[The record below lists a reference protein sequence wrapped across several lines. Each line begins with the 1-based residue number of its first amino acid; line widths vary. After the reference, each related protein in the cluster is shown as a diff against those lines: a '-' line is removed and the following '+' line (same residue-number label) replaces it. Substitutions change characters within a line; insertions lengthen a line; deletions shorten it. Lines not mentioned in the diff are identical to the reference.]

1 MYNENIFDLLDE
13 PPPGAL
19 GPRPALK
26 LKEDS
31 KGRVFVAGLSE
42 VRIGRLLRTKHAG
55 ATIAMHVHAACPA
68 TVLIT
73 QN

>member
-1 MYNENIFDLLDE
+1 MRQVYNENIFDLLDE
-13 PPPGAL
+13 PAPGAL

-42 VRIGRLLRTKHAG
+42 VPAISLLD
-55 ATIAMHVHAACPA
+55 
-68 TVLIT
+68 
-73 QN
+73 

>member
-1 MYNENIFDLLDE
+1 MYNESIFDLLDE

-42 VRIGRLLRTKHAG
+42 VNTICTSQFTFALLAHHLSG
-55 ATIAMHVHAACPA
+55 LFI
-68 TVLIT
+68 
-73 QN
+73 

>member
-1 MYNENIFDLLDE
+1 MRQVYNENIFDLLDE
-13 PPPGAL
+13 PAPGAL

-42 VRIGRLLRTKHAG
+42 VHAISLLDPSA
-55 ATIAMHVHAACPA
+55 
-68 TVLIT
+68 
-73 QN
+73 